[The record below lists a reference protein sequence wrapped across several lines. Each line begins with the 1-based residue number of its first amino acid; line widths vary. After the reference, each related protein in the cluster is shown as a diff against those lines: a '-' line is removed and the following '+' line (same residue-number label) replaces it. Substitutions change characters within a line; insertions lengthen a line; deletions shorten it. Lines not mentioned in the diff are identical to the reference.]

1 MHLINCILD
10 AGVPYNVSVAAVNMV
25 GRGKGSSIVNFAKEL
40 SKFVILIVT
49 S

>member
-10 AGVPYNVSVAAVNMV
+10 AGVPYYVSVAAVNMV
-25 GRGKGSSIVNFAKEL
+25 GQGRENSIVNFAKEL
-40 SKFVILIVT
+40 SKFIIPIVT